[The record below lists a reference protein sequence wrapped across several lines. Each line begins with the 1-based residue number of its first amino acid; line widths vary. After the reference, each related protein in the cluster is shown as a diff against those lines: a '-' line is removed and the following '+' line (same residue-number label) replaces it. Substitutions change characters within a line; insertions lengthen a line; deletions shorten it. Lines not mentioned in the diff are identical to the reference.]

1 MAGVLRRSLG
11 RATMKGPRCRVAKNR
26 AGWHRSLPKDLRG
39 SGGLEESSQP
49 RGPCSETGDGAGD
62 APGVLRL
69 WLSLLRLWSS
79 SGNLLRCLAWCGRL
93 RVGPTPVGWIGNE
106 SSNGEKC
113 SGGHRTDLFIGVKAR
128 AGAQQQPDPNLQLN
142 SGFGERIG
150 K

>member
-39 SGGLEESSQP
+39 SGGLEESSRP
-49 RGPCSETGDGAGD
+49 RGLCSETGDAAGD

-69 WLSLLRLWSS
+69 QLSLLRLWSS
-79 SGNLLRCLAWCGRL
+79 SGNLLQCLAWRGRL
-93 RVGPTPVGWIGNE
+93 WVGTTPVGWTGNE
-106 SSNGEKC
+106 SGNGEKC
-113 SGGHRTDLFIGVKAR
+113 SGGRRTDLFIGAKAR
-128 AGAQQQPDPNLQLN
+128 AGAQQQPDPNLQLS